1 MVPQGRRLRKRSQQ
15 KKHEEEDTRDTRQP
29 SIQKPE
35 LGEGS
40 RRQEWRM
47 KCFIKIKKGR
57 KGGERKGGRRRQR
70 KKKRE
75 RLNRGKRMTQRSL
88 QTGN

>member
-1 MVPQGRRLRKRSQQ
+1 MVPQRRRLRKRSQQ

-35 LGEGS
+35 LEEGS

-47 KCFIKIKKGR
+47 KCFIKIKKEER
-57 KGGERKGGRRRQR
+57 VEREREGGEGKGRR
-70 KKKRE
+70 KE
-75 RLNRGKRMTQRSL
+75 RG
-88 QTGN
+88 